1 MKKPKE
7 AIERLRRNHA
17 DRDDRVSILDYLDSL
32 PDSFE
37 IVPEGH
43 VCVKWPEGL
52 TRERMRGLA
61 DCISGVTNNDG
72 WASDALRAL
81 AAIAPQRKKRMVN
94 VWQTPYALVVR
105 NAPNDYAVDG
115 WRKVG
120 GPFEV
125 DE

>member
-32 PDSFE
+32 PDWIGE
-37 IVPEGH
+37 
-43 VCVKWPEGL
+43 WPADL
-52 TRERMRGLA
+52 TGDRLEELA
-61 DCISGVTNNDG
+61 DCEVSLQDER
-72 WASDALRAL
+72 SQALRAL
-81 AAIAPQRKKRMVN
+81 VAIAPQRKKRMVN

>member
-7 AIERLRRNHA
+7 ASERLRRNHA

-32 PDSFE
+32 PDWIGE
-37 IVPEGH
+37 
-43 VCVKWPEGL
+43 WPADL
-52 TRERMRGLA
+52 TGDRLEELA

-81 AAIAPQRKKRMVN
+81 AAIAPERKKRMVN
-94 VWQTPYALVVR
+94 LWIVGNEFPIAKPSDW
-105 NAPNDYAVDG
+105 APRAHEL

-120 GPFEV
+120 GPFEI
-125 DE
+125 EG